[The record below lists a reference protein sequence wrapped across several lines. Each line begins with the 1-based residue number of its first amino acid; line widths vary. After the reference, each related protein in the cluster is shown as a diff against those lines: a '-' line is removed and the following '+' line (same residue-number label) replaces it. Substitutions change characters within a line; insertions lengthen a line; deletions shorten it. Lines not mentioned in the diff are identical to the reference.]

1 MRSMYLP
8 PVYLLKD
15 RATGISGKAFWERM
29 VDILQ
34 CLFLLSSTQVVF
46 VAVTVPMCLTCVW
59 CSLKSGPESRDSI
72 SLFMCLII
80 LLSWKSCFLMCHH
93 VLRRSQFL
101 HPVRF
106 KEAGMDR
113 DTREQADSEGN
124 GVVKISAP
132 LLECRRQSPQFGGI
146 RFTVNLSIP
155 GRKEFPPHPQYWL

>member
-15 RATGISGKAFWERM
+15 GATGISGEALWERM
-29 VDILQ
+29 VEILQ
-34 CLFLLSSTQVVF
+34 WPFLLSSTQVVF

-80 LLSWKSCFLMCHH
+80 LLSRKSCFLMCHH

-106 KEAGMDR
+106 REAGMDR
-113 DTREQADSEGN
+113 ETREEADSEGN
-124 GVVKISAP
+124 GVVQISAP
-132 LLECRRQSPQFGGI
+132 LLECRGQS
-146 RFTVNLSIP
+146 LSLGAFVSQWI
-155 GRKEFPPHPQYWL
+155 